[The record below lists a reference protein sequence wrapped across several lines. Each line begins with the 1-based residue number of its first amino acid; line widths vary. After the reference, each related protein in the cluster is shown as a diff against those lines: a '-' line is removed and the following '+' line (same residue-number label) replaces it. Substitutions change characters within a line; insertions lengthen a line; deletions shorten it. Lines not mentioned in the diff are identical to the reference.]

1 MVSFRI
7 TRRRSG
13 LVAVFALA
21 SLLAFVVT
29 GVTVSAVS
37 ARQLAATEEQAAQR
51 HAVFVT
57 NSILRYALTP
67 QDLQAPVTGSRYAQL
82 RAFVRT
88 RLMSDQPVVRVK
100 VWSPEGTV
108 LFSDE
113 PRLVGMS
120 FEGDPDPEAA
130 SGQAPVSEVTDLS
143 EPENL
148 YERSLAQKLF
158 ATYVPLYL
166 PGHAER
172 GRPDAVAELY

>member
-108 LFSDE
+108 LFSEE
-113 PRLVGMS
+113 P
-120 FEGDPDPEAA
+120 
-130 SGQAPVSEVTDLS
+130 
-143 EPENL
+143 
-148 YERSLAQKLF
+148 
-158 ATYVPLYL
+158 PLGARAL
-166 PGHAER
+166 PGAPSPEPPAAQPR
-172 GRPDAVAELY
+172 ATVG